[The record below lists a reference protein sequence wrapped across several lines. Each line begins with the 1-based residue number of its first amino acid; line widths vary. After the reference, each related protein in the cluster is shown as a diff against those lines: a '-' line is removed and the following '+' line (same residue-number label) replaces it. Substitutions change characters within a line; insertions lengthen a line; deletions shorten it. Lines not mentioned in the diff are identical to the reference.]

1 MTALK
6 WDDTKPTD
14 IYVVNL
20 KTGVID
26 LETSTMPIYSA
37 HHVNAYE
44 DYENGRQLVVNLCQ
58 TDPSGKGEMS
68 LGKNPKTIMKG

>member
-1 MTALK
+1 MTALE
-6 WDDTKPTD
+6 WDNTKPTE

-20 KTGVID
+20 KTDFID

-44 DYENGRQLVVNLCQ
+44 DYENGCQLVVNLCQ
-58 TDPSGKGEMS
+58 TDPSGMGEMS
-68 LGKNPKTIMKG
+68 LGKNTKTIMKS